1 MDNKFYE
8 LGCKT
13 GLLNYIDHETP
24 RFYFINANADLDDF
38 DAFCAEITEEYAAE
52 IERLRGACK
61 NASSYISV
69 RDQFAIAALPVAAKS
84 EGRLLSDDIARM
96 AYELADAMI
105 KARAAL
111 GEG

>member
-1 MDNKFYE
+1 MDNRLYK

-52 IERLRGACK
+52 IERLSEALYECARYLEEQVS
-61 NASSYISV
+61 ASYWHIEQPFDANTQRRYD
-69 RDQFAIAALPVAAKS
+69 RDM
-84 EGRLLSDDIARM
+84 AR
-96 AYELADAMI
+96 AH
-105 KARAAL
+105 KAFAAL
-111 GEG
+111 GEKE

>member
-1 MDNKFYE
+1 MDNRLYE

-52 IERLRGACK
+52 IERLREALRELLFCPGILRAHDHRDCEK
-61 NASSYISV
+61 TLTAQRKALSV
-69 RDQFAIAALPVAAKS
+69 
-84 EGRLLSDDIARM
+84 
-96 AYELADAMI
+96 
-105 KARAAL
+105 L
-111 GEG
+111 GEKE

>member
-1 MDNKFYE
+1 MDNRLYK

-52 IERLRGACK
+52 IDQLREALHGLLVRTPLWLEDTKINVEMAERYR
-61 NASSYISV
+61 
-69 RDQFAIAALPVAAKS
+69 
-84 EGRLLSDDIARM
+84 EARKK
-96 AYELADAMI
+96 AYT
-105 KARAAL
+105 AL
-111 GEG
+111 GEKE